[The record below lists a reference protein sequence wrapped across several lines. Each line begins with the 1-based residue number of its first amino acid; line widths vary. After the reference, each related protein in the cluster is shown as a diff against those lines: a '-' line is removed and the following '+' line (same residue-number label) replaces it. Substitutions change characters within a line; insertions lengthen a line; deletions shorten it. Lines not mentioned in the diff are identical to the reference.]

1 VHGRYERRLLDTA
14 AGGREVL
21 ICLTVR
27 RFLCRAPACPK
38 TTFAEQVSGL
48 TSRHARRTPELTG
61 VLEAVVLALPD
72 PAATTAPRVLGFDE
86 FALRKRRRYDTL
98 LVDVQTRRP
107 VDHLAGTVR
116 WLLRRLAGGTSRH
129 PGDRPGPARGLL
141 RRRHPRRAGCGPGR
155 RPVAMR
161 DEAPGCIPGLA
172 GRNSEGGSW
181 VRWLTWI

>member
-1 VHGRYERRLLDTA
+1 VSRRVHGRYERRLLDTA

-48 TSRHARRTPELTG
+48 TSRRARRTPELTG
-61 VLEAVVLALPD
+61 VLEAVALALPD

-98 LVDVQTRRP
+98 LVDVQTLRP
-107 VDHLAGTVR
+107 VDILPERSAGSFAA
-116 WLLRRLAGGTSRH
+116 WLEERPGTRVI
-129 PGDRPGPARGLL
+129 GRDRPGSTPTAAPAA
-141 RRRHPRRAGCGPGR
+141 RR
-155 RPVAMR
+155 MR
-161 DEAPGCIPGLA
+161 SRSPT
-172 GRNSEGGSW
+172 GGNA
-181 VRWLTWI
+181 R